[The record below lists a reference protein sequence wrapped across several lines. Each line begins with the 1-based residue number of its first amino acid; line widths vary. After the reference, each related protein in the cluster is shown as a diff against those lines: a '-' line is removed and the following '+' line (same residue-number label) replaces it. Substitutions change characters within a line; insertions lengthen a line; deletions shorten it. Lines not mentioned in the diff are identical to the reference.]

1 MGGQWGRRRR
11 REQPMEWPCG
21 EIDRWGRAALLSL
34 AAGAGGGGGSGA
46 GSLGGSGRCPLTGRS
61 PVAPEPAS
69 PVGLG
74 SRRLP
79 PPPGAS
85 HPPSGMWRLLCPEGT
100 GPARPLAP
108 VVASRPWVS
117 PPPRPAPCSL
127 SSGTCSRP
135 GLAALFLAG
144 VASPGGGSTRLGS
157 EAAARSGGCRCH
169 LVPEGTDTLPPRVRV
184 RCSTAGCFSARDFPV
199 SVQDSVL

>member
-1 MGGQWGRRRR
+1 MAN
-11 REQPMEWPCG
+11 G
-21 EIDRWGRAALLSL
+21 E
-34 AAGAGGGGGSGA
+34 GGGGGSSQWSGPAGRLIGGGERRCYCWRPARGEGA
-46 GSLGGSGRCPLTGRS
+46 APGRGRWAGAAVAPLTGRS

-69 PVGLG
+69 PVGFG

-85 HPPSGMWRLLCPEGT
+85 HPPSGVWRLLCPEGT

-117 PPPRPAPCSL
+117 PPPRPAPC
-127 SSGTCSRP
+127 P
-135 GLAALFLAG
+135 AGLALAP
-144 VASPGGGSTRLGS
+144 VWPLCSLRVSPPRAAARLGS

-169 LVPEGTDTLPPRVRV
+169 LVPEGTDTLPPRVRI

>member
-21 EIDRWGRAALLSL
+21 EIDRWGRAALLLL

-46 GSLGGSGRCPLTGRS
+46 GSLGGSGRCPLMGRS
-61 PVAPEPAS
+61 PVAPESAS

-85 HPPSGMWRLLCPEGT
+85 HPPSGVWRLLCPERM

-117 PPPRPAPCSL
+117 PPPRPAPC
-127 SSGTCSRP
+127 P
-135 GLAALFLAG
+135 AGLALAPVWALCS
-144 VASPGGGSTRLGS
+144 VRVSPPRAAARLGS
-157 EAAARSGGCRCH
+157 ARRRLRGAAVVAVTSYPRARTRYRRESE
-169 LVPEGTDTLPPRVRV
+169 PAA
-184 RCSTAGCFSARDFPV
+184 STAGCFSARDFPV